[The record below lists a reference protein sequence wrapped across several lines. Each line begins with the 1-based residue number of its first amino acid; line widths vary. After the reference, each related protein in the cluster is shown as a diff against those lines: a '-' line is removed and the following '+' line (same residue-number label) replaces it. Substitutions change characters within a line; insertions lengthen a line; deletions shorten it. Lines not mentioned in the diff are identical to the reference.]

1 MPPDIENVPRREIH
15 NDKPRIT
22 EESYPATP
30 LMTENKNESTAVKET
45 NCFVPQNWHLPYAKA
60 LIEKDQIHLPTA
72 IALAER
78 AILNRYLELH
88 AIPEPLDERLDLWRA
103 VEALLELKKK
113 ETR

>member
-15 NDKPRIT
+15 NDKPRII

-30 LMTENKNESTAVKET
+30 LMTENKNESIGVKET
-45 NCFVPQNWHLPYAKA
+45 NCFVPQSWHLPYAKA

-88 AIPEPLDERLDLWRA
+88 EIAEPLDERIDLWQA
-103 VEALLELKKK
+103 VEALLELKK